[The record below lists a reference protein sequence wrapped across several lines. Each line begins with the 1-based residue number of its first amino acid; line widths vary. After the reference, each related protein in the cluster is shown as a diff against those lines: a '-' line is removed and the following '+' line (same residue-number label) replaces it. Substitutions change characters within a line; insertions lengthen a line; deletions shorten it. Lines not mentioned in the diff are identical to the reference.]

1 MNRTPILFLNVL
13 VIATCGLVYELL
25 AGTLAS
31 YVLGDSVT
39 QFSLIIG
46 IYLFAM
52 GIGSWLS
59 RFFDRE
65 LAPVLVTTAIFT
77 AFGLLVFGIAY
88 LIILKAT
95 PFSIRKEIEEDQN
108 VALAVVIGAVIIGIS
123 LIIAAAIQ
131 G

>member
-1 MNRTPILFLNVL
+1 MLN
-13 VIATCGLVYELL
+13 L
-25 AGTLAS
+25 AQPARA
-31 YVLGDSVT
+31 LGMVVK
-39 QFSLIIG
+39 
-46 IYLFAM
+46 M
-52 GIGSWLS
+52 E
-59 RFFDRE
+59 E
-65 LAPVLVTTAIFT
+65 LAPVIVTTALFT

-108 VALAVVIGAVIIGIS
+108 VALGVVIGAVIIGIS